1 MKVKQASRRMEK
13 SFMAIEQQP
22 SDIDQT
28 TSIAHVEEQHTQE
41 NAAHNILVAYNA
53 TTGKAIGELPIAS
66 EAAVRDAVAKARA
79 AQVAWG
85 RLSFKERGIYL
96 LRFRDVMLKRSD
108 DIARLISQEV
118 GKPRIEGL
126 LNEIMAAADFINY
139 YVKNAEKMLADEPV
153 PLHLLKHRRSY
164 IHYAPLGVVGII
176 SPWNFPFVLGLSE
189 VIAALIAGN
198 TVILKPS
205 ELTPQCGQIIADMF
219 ATVNLPQDVF
229 QILHGKGKTGAA
241 LVKSGADFICF
252 TGGGTTARHI
262 MRAAADNLTP
272 VVFELGGK
280 DPMIVCADADIERAA
295 QAAVW
300 GAFANCGQ
308 VCASVERVYVHKSI
322 ADSFVDRTM
331 ELTRRLRVGIA
342 AEGEDVDIG
351 SMVHERQVQL
361 VERQVQDAVNKGA
374 KILLGGQR
382 PENLTG
388 PFYAPTI
395 LTDVNQSMDVIREET
410 FGPLLPIT
418 VVEDDEEAIRL
429 ANDSIFGLDAYVF
442 SRDGKHADS
451 IARRLE
457 AGTVMINDVI
467 AAYSAPEAPWGGV
480 KQSGIGR
487 VHGGAMGLKEF
498 CQVRHIMSERIHL
511 PMKRELWWFPYR
523 QWQVPL
529 YERVIKLLFGFG
541 RKKK

>member
-1 MKVKQASRRMEK
+1 
-13 SFMAIEQQP
+13 MAIEQQP
-22 SDIDQT
+22 SDINQT
-28 TSIAHVEEQHTQE
+28 TSNAHVEEQPAQE
-41 NAAHNILVAYNA
+41 IAAHNVLVAYNA
-53 TTGKAIGELPIAS
+53 TTGKAIGELPIAD

-85 RLSFKERGIYL
+85 RLSFKERGMYL

-108 DIARLISQEV
+108 YIARLISQEV

-126 LNEIMAAADFINY
+126 LNEIMAAVDFINY
-139 YVKNAEKMLADEPV
+139 YVKKAEKMLADEPV

-189 VIAALIAGN
+189 VIVALITGN

-205 ELTPQCGQIIADMF
+205 ELTPECGQIIADMF
-219 ATVNLPQDVF
+219 AAVNLPQDAF
-229 QILHGKGKTGAA
+229 QILHGDGKTGAA
-241 LVKSGADFICF
+241 LVKSGVDKICF
-252 TGGGTTARHI
+252 TGGGSTARHI
-262 MRAAADNLTP
+262 MHAAADNLTP

-322 ADSFVDRTM
+322 ADAFIGRTM
-331 ELTRRLRVGIA
+331 ELTRRLRVGNA
-342 AEGEDVDIG
+342 AEGEDVDVG
-351 SMVHERQVQL
+351 SMVHERQVQA

-374 KILLGGQR
+374 KILLGGHR
-382 PENLTG
+382 PENLAG
-388 PFYAPTI
+388 PFYEPTI
-395 LTDVNQSMDVIREET
+395 LTDVHQSMDVMREET

-429 ANDSIFGLDAYVF
+429 ANNSIFGLDAYVF
-442 SRDGKHADS
+442 SKDGKHADGV
-451 IARRLE
+451 ARRLE

-467 AAYSAPEAPWGGV
+467 AAYSVPEAPWGGV

-511 PMKRELWWFPYR
+511 PVKRELWWFPYR

-541 RKKK
+541 GQKRKK